1 MVRANQMENASLPN
15 KVKTNKENRGS
26 LDLVTD
32 LSSNITVV
40 RWKDNKVV
48 NDISTLTGKQ
58 PIQQVKR
65 YYHRDKR
72 RVTIVESNIIIQYSM
87 YIGGVDHMDQNIL
100 IYMINLR
107 AKKWWWPHFRFAVDV
122 AVNNAYQIYRQFQS
136 RQKSIQY
143 PWLSPSYC

>member
-1 MVRANQMENASLPN
+1 MVRANQMENAPLPN

-58 PIQQVKR
+58 PIQ
-65 YYHRDKR
+65 
-72 RVTIVESNIIIQYSM
+72 
-87 YIGGVDHMDQNIL
+87 
-100 IYMINLR
+100 
-107 AKKWWWPHFRFAVDV
+107 
-122 AVNNAYQIYRQFQS
+122 
-136 RQKSIQY
+136 
-143 PWLSPSYC
+143 

>member
-1 MVRANQMENASLPN
+1 MVRANQMENAPLPN
-15 KVKTNKENRGS
+15 KVKINKEDRGS

-72 RVTIVESNIIIQYSM
+72 RVTIDESNIIIQYNMS
-87 YIGGVDHMDQNIL
+87 IGGVDHMDQNIL
-100 IYMINLR
+100 TYMINSR
-107 AKKWWWPHFRFAVDV
+107 AKKWWWSHFRFAVDV

-136 RQKSIQY
+136 RQKSI
-143 PWLSPSYC
+143 

>member
-1 MVRANQMENASLPN
+1 MENAPLPN

-72 RVTIVESNIIIQYSM
+72 RVTIVESNIIIQYNM

-107 AKKWWWPHFRFAVDV
+107 AKK
-122 AVNNAYQIYRQFQS
+122 
-136 RQKSIQY
+136 
-143 PWLSPSYC
+143 